1 MFGRMVK
8 LTALYTQPSNPEGFE
23 AHYLSKHG
31 PMVDA
36 IPGLLRQETCLG
48 VGSPDGS
55 PAAFYR
61 QADLYFEDMEALS
74 AGFGSDQGKATG
86 ADGFALAERTGC
98 TLTLV
103 INQIDG

>member
-1 MFGRMVK
+1 MVK
-8 LTALYTQPSNPEGFE
+8 LTALYTQPSDPEAFE
-23 AHYLSKHG
+23 AHYLSQHS

-36 IPGLLRQETCLG
+36 IPGLLRQETSRG
-48 VGSPDGS
+48 VSGPDGG

-61 QADLYFEDMEALS
+61 QADLWFEDLAALN
-74 AGFGSDQGKATG
+74 AGFGSEQGQATG

-103 INQIDG
+103 INEIDPR

>member
-1 MFGRMVK
+1 MMK
-8 LTALYTQPSNPEGFE
+8 LTALYTEPSDPEGFE
-23 AHYLSKHG
+23 AHYLSKHS

-36 IPGLLRQETCLG
+36 IPGLLRQETSMG

-61 QADLYFEDMEALS
+61 QADLYFEDMDTLG
-74 AGFGSDQGKATG
+74 AGFGTEQGKATA
-86 ADGFALAERTGC
+86 ADGHALAERTGC

-103 INQIDG
+103 INQLDSRS